1 MFKLYR
7 ASGKTKSRRLWVVK
21 YCNKVIETYKV
32 KSKPM
37 CGKHIRYLKRIRPL
51 DSELRSITLLRP
63 QAKVLLRLQ
72 QDREDLPGIG
82 QIGSPE
88 FHNQQTIINYPP
100 ANRTPDGWNRNP
112 AALRTRWSRDVESV
126 CHVYPQSGYRGRG
139 SKSRRDA
146 SITQSPY
153 DLCRFGGTLALEG
166 LSRNHKL
173 TCRFKTSQNRII
185 YASCG
190 IIIIAGR
197 MEIDGNGKNHQA
209 ASLWRSLLLPI
220 PLRVSIPGPPRDFAK
235 QRTSNRSHLGFQWI
249 LLAGTFHVRFHMV
262 S

>member
-1 MFKLYR
+1 
-7 ASGKTKSRRLWVVK
+7 
-21 YCNKVIETYKV
+21 
-32 KSKPM
+32 M

-72 QDREDLPGIG
+72 QDREGLPGIG

-88 FHNQQTIINYPP
+88 FHNQQTIRRRIGH
-100 ANRTPDGWNRNP
+100 RMDEIVIRQLWERDGREM
-112 AALRTRWSRDVESV
+112 SR
-126 CHVYPQSGYRGRG
+126 VYVMSISQSGYRGRG

-190 IIIIAGR
+190 IIIAGR

-209 ASLWRSLLLPI
+209 ASLWISLLLPI